1 MTDDVRNLIRFVV
14 DGDIRNAQTQC
25 RIMLEKNV
33 PEKDAR
39 FKEAELKKLN
49 LLKPELI
56 QLPANLESLLIAEN
70 ATNFPESRFLLREE
84 EETVINKL
92 LATRK
97 AALAI
102 KELGIHYTCSLLLT
116 GLPGVGK
123 TELARYIAHKAN
135 LPFVFLKFSGLVNSA
150 LGRTQQNIGRVFDYA
165 KRTPCVLCVDEIDAI
180 GHRIVQGGDR
190 YTKSVLVT
198 EKVVKDVEELAPL
211 APLHNPAHLMGY
223 RACLKV
229 VGPDVPQVF
238 VFDTSFHSTM
248 PPKAYMYAVPYEY
261 YEKYAV
267 RRYGFH
273 GTSHKFVSHRVADK
287 MGKDIED
294 LKIITCHLGNGSSIA
309 AVDHGKVIDTSM
321 GFTPLDG
328 FMMGTRSGGV
338 DPSVVT
344 FIMKKLNLTPDEMDN
359 ILNKQSGVNAI
370 SGVSSDDRD
379 ICAAQNAGNE
389 RAILAHEMQAYEI
402 AKYIG
407 SYIAAMNGVDAI
419 VFTGGIGENG
429 FWLRSKICSYL
440 GYMGVHINEALN
452 QATVK
457 GAEAELTDP
466 EDKVRV
472 FILATDEELTI
483 ARDTKE
489 IVENLEK

>member
-1 MTDDVRNLIRFVV
+1 MKILVINCGSSSLKYQLLDMKDESVLCKGSIERIGLKISGGEENVIVKVGDEKFVY
-14 DGDIRNAQTQC
+14 D
-25 RIMLEKNV
+25 K
-33 PEKDAR
+33 
-39 FKEAELKKLN
+39 ELKDHVAAFNEVKYILSEGEH
-49 LLKPELI
+49 K
-56 QLPANLESLLIAEN
+56 
-70 ATNFPESRFLLREE
+70 
-84 EETVINKL
+84 VIDSFN
-92 LATRK
+92 
-97 AALAI
+97 
-102 KELGIHYTCSLLLT
+102 
-116 GLPGVGK
+116 
-123 TELARYIAHKAN
+123 
-135 LPFVFLKFSGLVNSA
+135 
-150 LGRTQQNIGRVFDYA
+150 
-165 KRTPCVLCVDEIDAI
+165 EIDAI

-198 EKVVKDVEELAPL
+198 EKVVQDVEELAPL

-223 RACLKV
+223 RACLEV

-261 YEKYAV
+261 YEKYGV

-287 MGKDIED
+287 MGKNIKD

-309 AVDHGKVIDTSM
+309 AVDHGKVVDTSM

-379 ICAAQNAGNE
+379 ICAAQREGNE

-429 FWLRSKICSYL
+429 FWLRSKICSYF

-466 EDKVRV
+466 DDKVRV

-483 ARDTKE
+483 ARDTEE
-489 IVENLEK
+489 IVKNLKK

>member
-1 MTDDVRNLIRFVV
+1 MKILVINCGSSSLKYQLLDMKDESVLCKGSIERKGLKINGGEENVIVKVGDDKFTY
-14 DGDIRNAQTQC
+14 D
-25 RIMLEKNV
+25 K
-33 PEKDAR
+33 
-39 FKEAELKKLN
+39 ELKDHVAAFNEVKYILS
-49 LLKPELI
+49 
-56 QLPANLESLLIAEN
+56 ESEHK
-70 ATNFPESRFLLREE
+70 
-84 EETVINKL
+84 VID
-92 LATRK
+92 
-97 AALAI
+97 
-102 KELGIHYTCSLLLT
+102 S
-116 GLPGVGK
+116 
-123 TELARYIAHKAN
+123 
-135 LPFVFLKFSGLVNSA
+135 F
-150 LGRTQQNIGRVFDYA
+150 
-165 KRTPCVLCVDEIDAI
+165 DEIDAI

-223 RACLKV
+223 RACLEV

-273 GTSHKFVSHRVADK
+273 GTSHKFVSHRVAEK
-287 MGKDIED
+287 MGKNIKD
-294 LKIITCHLGNGSSIA
+294 LKIITCHLGNGSSVA
-309 AVDHGKVIDTSM
+309 AVDHGKVVDTSM

-370 SGVSSDDRD
+370 SGISSDDRD

-429 FWLRSKICSYL
+429 FWLRSKICSYF

-457 GAEAELTDP
+457 GAEAELTEPD
-466 EDKVRV
+466 DKVRV

-483 ARDTKE
+483 ARDTQE
-489 IVENLEK
+489 IVKNLK

>member
-1 MTDDVRNLIRFVV
+1 MKILVINCGSSSLKYQLLDMTDESVLCKGSIERIGLKINGGEENVIVKVGNEKFVY
-14 DGDIRNAQTQC
+14 D
-25 RIMLEKNV
+25 K
-33 PEKDAR
+33 
-39 FKEAELKKLN
+39 ELKDHVAAFNEVKYILSEGEH
-49 LLKPELI
+49 K
-56 QLPANLESLLIAEN
+56 
-70 ATNFPESRFLLREE
+70 
-84 EETVINKL
+84 VID
-92 LATRK
+92 
-97 AALAI
+97 
-102 KELGIHYTCSLLLT
+102 S
-116 GLPGVGK
+116 
-123 TELARYIAHKAN
+123 
-135 LPFVFLKFSGLVNSA
+135 F
-150 LGRTQQNIGRVFDYA
+150 
-165 KRTPCVLCVDEIDAI
+165 DEIDAI

-309 AVDHGKVIDTSM
+309 AVEHGKVIDTSM

-489 IVENLEK
+489 IVENLKK

>member
-1 MTDDVRNLIRFVV
+1 MKILVINCGSSSLKYQLLDMKDESVLCKGSIERIGLKINGGEENVIVKVGDDKFTY
-14 DGDIRNAQTQC
+14 D
-25 RIMLEKNV
+25 K
-33 PEKDAR
+33 
-39 FKEAELKKLN
+39 ELKDHVAAFNEVKYILS
-49 LLKPELI
+49 
-56 QLPANLESLLIAEN
+56 ESEHK
-70 ATNFPESRFLLREE
+70 
-84 EETVINKL
+84 VID
-92 LATRK
+92 
-97 AALAI
+97 
-102 KELGIHYTCSLLLT
+102 S
-116 GLPGVGK
+116 
-123 TELARYIAHKAN
+123 
-135 LPFVFLKFSGLVNSA
+135 F
-150 LGRTQQNIGRVFDYA
+150 
-165 KRTPCVLCVDEIDAI
+165 DEIDAI

-223 RACLKV
+223 RACLEV

-273 GTSHKFVSHRVADK
+273 GTSHKFVSHRVAEK
-287 MGKDIED
+287 MGKNIKD
-294 LKIITCHLGNGSSIA
+294 LKIITCHLGNGSSVA
-309 AVDHGKVIDTSM
+309 AVDHGKVVDTSM

-370 SGVSSDDRD
+370 SGISSDDRD

-429 FWLRSKICSYL
+429 FWLRSKICSYF

-457 GAEAELTDP
+457 GAEAELTEPD
-466 EDKVRV
+466 DKVRV
-472 FILATDEELTI
+472 FILATDEDLTI
-483 ARDTKE
+483 ARDTQE
-489 IVENLEK
+489 IVKNLK

>member
-1 MTDDVRNLIRFVV
+1 MKILVINCGSSSLKYQLLDMTDESVLCKGSIERIGLKINGGEENVIVKVGDEKFVY
-14 DGDIRNAQTQC
+14 D
-25 RIMLEKNV
+25 K
-33 PEKDAR
+33 
-39 FKEAELKKLN
+39 ELKDHVAAFNEVKYILSEGEH
-49 LLKPELI
+49 K
-56 QLPANLESLLIAEN
+56 
-70 ATNFPESRFLLREE
+70 
-84 EETVINKL
+84 VID
-92 LATRK
+92 
-97 AALAI
+97 
-102 KELGIHYTCSLLLT
+102 S
-116 GLPGVGK
+116 
-123 TELARYIAHKAN
+123 
-135 LPFVFLKFSGLVNSA
+135 F
-150 LGRTQQNIGRVFDYA
+150 
-165 KRTPCVLCVDEIDAI
+165 DEIDAI

-309 AVDHGKVIDTSM
+309 AVEHGKVIDTSM

-429 FWLRSKICSYL
+429 FWLRSKICSYF

-489 IVENLEK
+489 IVENLKK

>member
-1 MTDDVRNLIRFVV
+1 MKILVINCGSSSLKYQLLDMTDESVLCKGSIERIGLKINGGEENVIVKVGDEKFVY
-14 DGDIRNAQTQC
+14 D
-25 RIMLEKNV
+25 K
-33 PEKDAR
+33 
-39 FKEAELKKLN
+39 ELKDHVAAFNEVKYILSEGEH
-49 LLKPELI
+49 K
-56 QLPANLESLLIAEN
+56 
-70 ATNFPESRFLLREE
+70 
-84 EETVINKL
+84 VID
-92 LATRK
+92 
-97 AALAI
+97 
-102 KELGIHYTCSLLLT
+102 S
-116 GLPGVGK
+116 
-123 TELARYIAHKAN
+123 
-135 LPFVFLKFSGLVNSA
+135 F
-150 LGRTQQNIGRVFDYA
+150 
-165 KRTPCVLCVDEIDAI
+165 DEIDAI

-294 LKIITCHLGNGSSIA
+294 LKIIPCHLGNGSSIA
-309 AVDHGKVIDTSM
+309 AVEHGKVIDTSM

-489 IVENLEK
+489 IVENLKK

>member
-1 MTDDVRNLIRFVV
+1 MKILVINCGSSSLKYQLLDMKDESVLCKGSIERIGLKINGGEENVIVKVGDDKFTY
-14 DGDIRNAQTQC
+14 D
-25 RIMLEKNV
+25 K
-33 PEKDAR
+33 
-39 FKEAELKKLN
+39 ELKDHVAAFNEVKYILSEGEH
-49 LLKPELI
+49 K
-56 QLPANLESLLIAEN
+56 
-70 ATNFPESRFLLREE
+70 
-84 EETVINKL
+84 VID
-92 LATRK
+92 
-97 AALAI
+97 
-102 KELGIHYTCSLLLT
+102 S
-116 GLPGVGK
+116 
-123 TELARYIAHKAN
+123 
-135 LPFVFLKFSGLVNSA
+135 F
-150 LGRTQQNIGRVFDYA
+150 
-165 KRTPCVLCVDEIDAI
+165 DEIDAI

-223 RACLKV
+223 RACLEV

-267 RRYGFH
+267 RRYGFP
-273 GTSHKFVSHRVADK
+273 GTSHKFVSHRVAEK
-287 MGKDIED
+287 MGKNIKA
-294 LKIITCHLGNGSSIA
+294 LKIITCHLGNGSSVA
-309 AVDHGKVIDTSM
+309 AVDHGKVVDTSM

-429 FWLRSKICSYL
+429 FWLRSKICSYF

-457 GAEAELTDP
+457 GAEAELTEPD
-466 EDKVRV
+466 DKVRV

-483 ARDTKE
+483 ARDTQE
-489 IVENLEK
+489 IVKNLK

>member
-1 MTDDVRNLIRFVV
+1 MKILVINCGSSSLKYQLLDMTDESVLCKGSIERIGLKINGGEENVIVKVGDEKFVY
-14 DGDIRNAQTQC
+14 D
-25 RIMLEKNV
+25 K
-33 PEKDAR
+33 
-39 FKEAELKKLN
+39 ELKDHVAAFNEVKYILSEGEH
-49 LLKPELI
+49 K
-56 QLPANLESLLIAEN
+56 
-70 ATNFPESRFLLREE
+70 
-84 EETVINKL
+84 VID
-92 LATRK
+92 
-97 AALAI
+97 
-102 KELGIHYTCSLLLT
+102 S
-116 GLPGVGK
+116 
-123 TELARYIAHKAN
+123 
-135 LPFVFLKFSGLVNSA
+135 F
-150 LGRTQQNIGRVFDYA
+150 
-165 KRTPCVLCVDEIDAI
+165 DEIDAI

-287 MGKDIED
+287 MGKDIKD

-309 AVDHGKVIDTSM
+309 AVEHGKVIDTSM

-402 AKYIG
+402 AKYVG

-452 QATVK
+452 QATIK
-457 GAEAELTDP
+457 GSEAELTDP

>member
-1 MTDDVRNLIRFVV
+1 MKILVINCGSSSLKYQLLDMTDESVLCKGSIERIGLKINGGEENVIVKVGDEKFVY
-14 DGDIRNAQTQC
+14 D
-25 RIMLEKNV
+25 K
-33 PEKDAR
+33 
-39 FKEAELKKLN
+39 ELKDHVAAFNEVKYILSEGEH
-49 LLKPELI
+49 K
-56 QLPANLESLLIAEN
+56 
-70 ATNFPESRFLLREE
+70 
-84 EETVINKL
+84 VID
-92 LATRK
+92 
-97 AALAI
+97 
-102 KELGIHYTCSLLLT
+102 S
-116 GLPGVGK
+116 
-123 TELARYIAHKAN
+123 
-135 LPFVFLKFSGLVNSA
+135 F
-150 LGRTQQNIGRVFDYA
+150 
-165 KRTPCVLCVDEIDAI
+165 DEIDAI

-223 RACLKV
+223 KACLKV

-489 IVENLEK
+489 IVENLKK

>member
-1 MTDDVRNLIRFVV
+1 MKILVINCGSSSLKYQLLDMKDESVLCKGSIERIGLKINCGEENVIVKVGDDKFTY
-14 DGDIRNAQTQC
+14 D
-25 RIMLEKNV
+25 K
-33 PEKDAR
+33 
-39 FKEAELKKLN
+39 ELKDHVAAFNEVKYILSEGEH
-49 LLKPELI
+49 K
-56 QLPANLESLLIAEN
+56 
-70 ATNFPESRFLLREE
+70 
-84 EETVINKL
+84 VID
-92 LATRK
+92 
-97 AALAI
+97 
-102 KELGIHYTCSLLLT
+102 S
-116 GLPGVGK
+116 
-123 TELARYIAHKAN
+123 
-135 LPFVFLKFSGLVNSA
+135 FS
-150 LGRTQQNIGRVFDYA
+150 
-165 KRTPCVLCVDEIDAI
+165 EIDAI

-223 RACLKV
+223 RACLEV

-273 GTSHKFVSHRVADK
+273 GTSHKFVSHRVAEK
-287 MGKDIED
+287 MGKNIKD
-294 LKIITCHLGNGSSIA
+294 LKIITCHLGNGSSVA
-309 AVDHGKVIDTSM
+309 AVDHGKVVDTSM

-370 SGVSSDDRD
+370 SGISSDDRD

-429 FWLRSKICSYL
+429 FWLRSKICSYF

-457 GAEAELTDP
+457 GAEAELTEPD
-466 EDKVRV
+466 DKVRV

-483 ARDTKE
+483 ARDTQE
-489 IVENLEK
+489 IVKNLK

>member
-1 MTDDVRNLIRFVV
+1 MKILVINCGSSSLKYQLLDMKDESVLCKGSIERIGLKINGGEENVIVKVGDDKFTY
-14 DGDIRNAQTQC
+14 D
-25 RIMLEKNV
+25 K
-33 PEKDAR
+33 
-39 FKEAELKKLN
+39 ELKDHVAAFNEVKYILSEGEH
-49 LLKPELI
+49 K
-56 QLPANLESLLIAEN
+56 
-70 ATNFPESRFLLREE
+70 
-84 EETVINKL
+84 VID
-92 LATRK
+92 
-97 AALAI
+97 
-102 KELGIHYTCSLLLT
+102 S
-116 GLPGVGK
+116 
-123 TELARYIAHKAN
+123 
-135 LPFVFLKFSGLVNSA
+135 FS
-150 LGRTQQNIGRVFDYA
+150 
-165 KRTPCVLCVDEIDAI
+165 EIDAI

-223 RACLKV
+223 RACLEV

-273 GTSHKFVSHRVADK
+273 GTSHKFVSHRVAEK
-287 MGKDIED
+287 MGKNIKD
-294 LKIITCHLGNGSSIA
+294 LKIITCHLGNGSSVA
-309 AVDHGKVIDTSM
+309 AVDHGKVVDTSM

-429 FWLRSKICSYL
+429 FWLRSKICSYF

-457 GAEAELTDP
+457 GAEAELTEPD
-466 EDKVRV
+466 DKVRV

-483 ARDTKE
+483 ARDTQE
-489 IVENLEK
+489 IVENLK

>member
-1 MTDDVRNLIRFVV
+1 LKILVINCGSSSLKYQLLDMTDESVLCKGSIERIGLKINGGEENVIVKVGDEKFVY
-14 DGDIRNAQTQC
+14 D
-25 RIMLEKNV
+25 K
-33 PEKDAR
+33 
-39 FKEAELKKLN
+39 ELKDHVAAFNEVKYILSEGEH
-49 LLKPELI
+49 K
-56 QLPANLESLLIAEN
+56 
-70 ATNFPESRFLLREE
+70 
-84 EETVINKL
+84 VID
-92 LATRK
+92 
-97 AALAI
+97 
-102 KELGIHYTCSLLLT
+102 S
-116 GLPGVGK
+116 
-123 TELARYIAHKAN
+123 
-135 LPFVFLKFSGLVNSA
+135 F
-150 LGRTQQNIGRVFDYA
+150 
-165 KRTPCVLCVDEIDAI
+165 DEIDAI

-287 MGKDIED
+287 MGKDIKD

-489 IVENLEK
+489 IVENLKK

>member
-1 MTDDVRNLIRFVV
+1 MKILVINCGSSSLKYQLLDMTDESVLCKGSIERIGLKINGGEENVIVKVGDEKFVY
-14 DGDIRNAQTQC
+14 D
-25 RIMLEKNV
+25 K
-33 PEKDAR
+33 
-39 FKEAELKKLN
+39 ELKDHVAAFNEVKYILSEGEH
-49 LLKPELI
+49 K
-56 QLPANLESLLIAEN
+56 
-70 ATNFPESRFLLREE
+70 
-84 EETVINKL
+84 VID
-92 LATRK
+92 
-97 AALAI
+97 
-102 KELGIHYTCSLLLT
+102 S
-116 GLPGVGK
+116 
-123 TELARYIAHKAN
+123 
-135 LPFVFLKFSGLVNSA
+135 F
-150 LGRTQQNIGRVFDYA
+150 
-165 KRTPCVLCVDEIDAI
+165 DEIDAI

-287 MGKDIED
+287 MGKDIKD

>member
-1 MTDDVRNLIRFVV
+1 MKILVINCGSSSLKYQLIDMSDESVLCK
-14 DGDIRNAQTQC
+14 GTIE
-25 RIMLEKNV
+25 RIGLPINGGEENV
-33 PEKDAR
+33 IVKLNGETHTIDK
-39 FKEAELKKLN
+39 ELKDHIAAFNEVKYILS
-49 LLKPELI
+49 
-56 QLPANLESLLIAEN
+56 ESKYK
-70 ATNFPESRFLLREE
+70 
-84 EETVINKL
+84 VID
-92 LATRK
+92 
-97 AALAI
+97 
-102 KELGIHYTCSLLLT
+102 S
-116 GLPGVGK
+116 
-123 TELARYIAHKAN
+123 
-135 LPFVFLKFSGLVNSA
+135 F
-150 LGRTQQNIGRVFDYA
+150 
-165 KRTPCVLCVDEIDAI
+165 DEIDAI
-180 GHRIVQGGDR
+180 GHRVVQGGDK

-198 EKVVKDVEELAPL
+198 PQVEADVEQLSPL
-211 APLHNPAHLMGY
+211 APLHNPANLQGY
-223 RACLKV
+223 KACLEV

-238 VFDTSFHSTM
+238 VFDTAFHSTM

-261 YEKYAV
+261 YEKYGV

-273 GTSHKFVSHRVADK
+273 GTSHKFVSNRVAEK
-287 MGKDIED
+287 MGKNLKD
-294 LKIITCHLGNGSSIA
+294 LKVITCHLGNGSSIA
-309 AVDHGKVIDTSM
+309 AVEYGKVVDTSM

-344 FIMKKLNLTPDEMDN
+344 FIEKKLNISPDEMDN
-359 ILNKQSGVNAI
+359 ILNKLSGVNAI

-483 ARDTKE
+483 ARDTAE
-489 IVENLEK
+489 IVKSLNK

>member
-1 MTDDVRNLIRFVV
+1 MKILVINCGSSSLKYQLLDMKDESVLCKGSIERIGLKINGGEENVIVKVGDDKFTY
-14 DGDIRNAQTQC
+14 D
-25 RIMLEKNV
+25 K
-33 PEKDAR
+33 
-39 FKEAELKKLN
+39 ELKDHVAAFNEVKYILSEGEH
-49 LLKPELI
+49 K
-56 QLPANLESLLIAEN
+56 
-70 ATNFPESRFLLREE
+70 
-84 EETVINKL
+84 VID
-92 LATRK
+92 
-97 AALAI
+97 
-102 KELGIHYTCSLLLT
+102 S
-116 GLPGVGK
+116 
-123 TELARYIAHKAN
+123 
-135 LPFVFLKFSGLVNSA
+135 FS
-150 LGRTQQNIGRVFDYA
+150 
-165 KRTPCVLCVDEIDAI
+165 EIDAI

-223 RACLKV
+223 RACLEV

-273 GTSHKFVSHRVADK
+273 GTSHKFVSHRVAEK
-287 MGKDIED
+287 MGKNIKD
-294 LKIITCHLGNGSSIA
+294 LKIITCHLGNGSSVA
-309 AVDHGKVIDTSM
+309 AVDHGKVVDTSM

-370 SGVSSDDRD
+370 SGISSDDRD

-419 VFTGGIGENG
+419 VFTGGENG
-429 FWLRSKICSYL
+429 FWLRSKICSYF

-457 GAEAELTDP
+457 GAEAELTEPD
-466 EDKVRV
+466 DKVRV

-483 ARDTKE
+483 ARDTQE
-489 IVENLEK
+489 IVKNLK

>member
-1 MTDDVRNLIRFVV
+1 MKILVINCGSSSLKYQLLDMKDESVLCKGSIERIGLKINGGEENVIVKVGDDKFTY
-14 DGDIRNAQTQC
+14 D
-25 RIMLEKNV
+25 K
-33 PEKDAR
+33 
-39 FKEAELKKLN
+39 ELKDHVAAFNEVKYILS
-49 LLKPELI
+49 
-56 QLPANLESLLIAEN
+56 ESEHK
-70 ATNFPESRFLLREE
+70 
-84 EETVINKL
+84 VID
-92 LATRK
+92 
-97 AALAI
+97 
-102 KELGIHYTCSLLLT
+102 S
-116 GLPGVGK
+116 
-123 TELARYIAHKAN
+123 
-135 LPFVFLKFSGLVNSA
+135 F
-150 LGRTQQNIGRVFDYA
+150 
-165 KRTPCVLCVDEIDAI
+165 DEIDAI

-198 EKVVKDVEELAPL
+198 EKVVKGVEELAPL

-223 RACLKV
+223 RACLEV

-273 GTSHKFVSHRVADK
+273 GTSHKFVSHRVAEK
-287 MGKDIED
+287 MGKNIKD
-294 LKIITCHLGNGSSIA
+294 LKIITCHLGNGSSVA
-309 AVDHGKVIDTSM
+309 AVDHGKVVDTSM

-370 SGVSSDDRD
+370 SGISSDDRD

-429 FWLRSKICSYL
+429 FWLRSKICSYF

-457 GAEAELTDP
+457 GAEAELTEPD
-466 EDKVRV
+466 DKVRV

-483 ARDTKE
+483 ARDTQE
-489 IVENLEK
+489 IVKNLK